1 MKINSI
7 EIKNFRGITELKHD
21 FTKPVTILTGKVG
34 TGKTSFIQ
42 ALKFGYTN
50 ELPFNPVK
58 AGTDEAIVSLA
69 CENDLNIKRGITN
82 KNKKSASI
90 MGRKSG
96 ISASESFLEEAT
108 SVSNNIMKIATSSD
122 TLGLMKSEDF
132 GNLFL
137 TVSTETKEFK
147 EVIDIILK
155 NSLTEKDDIV
165 IKPATEGDEFKLTPA
180 VTNKLKELFPD
191 KNITLESINKAYET
205 AKSDKKDIDANVK
218 YTEAKSKDFTKIVKP
233 EWDRAELN
241 TKLEEIIGV
250 ENNVK
255 NYKEIVEAYNNALLR
270 KKEQDKKIASLE
282 MDIAMSTAIEPD
294 PNDLKSMKDQKKKAN
309 DDIISNS
316 KVLQTMTDHLSL
328 FERTLAQLDKPV
340 CPISEKLICSTDKTG
355 LRSEL
360 ENEVK
365 DTKISISVINGKI
378 NDLKTLISDIDERIF
393 VYEKNKE
400 KWDKKVNNQKML
412 DDLLKNPVKVPKRPE
427 KIEFK
432 TDYKIKKAEIKE
444 KIATLDAY
452 EEAEKNYLEN
462 QRLKKKQSI
471 LKFIIKM
478 LDSKGPVVTEYI
490 DTFMECLEDA
500 CNERARILKTDFE
513 VKFIAENGLKA
524 LFKTKAHSEFLPY
537 TSLSS
542 GERIMASLLLTDL
555 INSFYNSRIL
565 ILDDTDHLD
574 AENFRLLLN
583 FVDQGDITD
592 YYDNIIIS
600 CDEHDDMLD
609 VIDDFDVDVIK
620 M

>member
-147 EVIDIILK
+147 DVIDIILK

-432 TDYKIKKAEIKE
+432 TDYKIKKTEIKE

-600 CDEHDDMLD
+600 CVEHDDMLD

>member
-365 DTKISISVINGKI
+365 DTKISISIINGKI

-600 CDEHDDMLD
+600 CVEHDDMLD

>member
-147 EVIDIILK
+147 DVIDIILK

-432 TDYKIKKAEIKE
+432 TDYKIKKTEIKE

-600 CDEHDDMLD
+600 CVEHDDMLD
-609 VIDDFDVDVIK
+609 VIDDFDVDVS
-620 M
+620 

>member
-270 KKEQDKKIASLE
+270 KKEQDKK
-282 MDIAMSTAIEPD
+282 
-294 PNDLKSMKDQKKKAN
+294 
-309 DDIISNS
+309 
-316 KVLQTMTDHLSL
+316 
-328 FERTLAQLDKPV
+328 
-340 CPISEKLICSTDKTG
+340 
-355 LRSEL
+355 
-360 ENEVK
+360 
-365 DTKISISVINGKI
+365 
-378 NDLKTLISDIDERIF
+378 
-393 VYEKNKE
+393 
-400 KWDKKVNNQKML
+400 
-412 DDLLKNPVKVPKRPE
+412 
-427 KIEFK
+427 
-432 TDYKIKKAEIKE
+432 
-444 KIATLDAY
+444 
-452 EEAEKNYLEN
+452 
-462 QRLKKKQSI
+462 
-471 LKFIIKM
+471 
-478 LDSKGPVVTEYI
+478 
-490 DTFMECLEDA
+490 
-500 CNERARILKTDFE
+500 
-513 VKFIAENGLKA
+513 
-524 LFKTKAHSEFLPY
+524 
-537 TSLSS
+537 
-542 GERIMASLLLTDL
+542 
-555 INSFYNSRIL
+555 NSFS
-565 ILDDTDHLD
+565 
-574 AENFRLLLN
+574 
-583 FVDQGDITD
+583 
-592 YYDNIIIS
+592 
-600 CDEHDDMLD
+600 
-609 VIDDFDVDVIK
+609 
-620 M
+620 